1 MGEQRRERERDRQR
15 RGAKSR
21 GGERAG
27 AATRGGR
34 ERGEAERERAGG
46 AERERRE
53 RGGRGQRRR
62 KDQPHRVEEARRPSS
77 QPRHPAAPDPP
88 RVSSPRPRLSSD
100 PEEKGKLSTRE
111 QQQKTMHKGAW
122 LPPTPSQSTP
132 GQKQSPKPNL
142 MPVPNT

>member
-111 QQQKTMHKGAW
+111 QQQKPCTKVHGY
-122 LPPTPSQSTP
+122 PPHQAKAHQGKSKAQNQT
-132 GQKQSPKPNL
+132 
-142 MPVPNT
+142 